1 MRNSRIFL
9 YLSVTLMIILTSC
22 KDNSP
27 GSDPGNNINLPDN
40 LAITAP
46 AASQIYWDDQAVSCE
61 HNAASFSSNTQW
73 LVDGEAANCTAGKL
87 DTEFSSGVHTVTARI
102 SEDGQSV
109 EASVS
114 ITVKQSFSV
123 SLDNPEDG
131 TRYFVGDEV
140 SCSATVE
147 PALYEDSLQI
157 LLGETA
163 CTSGSGELTQS
174 GEMAVVAEVTVDG
187 RTETD
192 EVTVHALPTVS
203 GTIHPLTDRG
213 VVEASGFTVTLTA
226 DGERFNTTTDA
237 EGRFHFA
244 DAPLDIYERQSIT
257 MEVAETG
264 DFYGAK
270 AVLPETR
277 FDEEDLISRPAPA
290 GYNLRK
296 ITEADELGFVLAPR
310 RWQIRDGELAGVSTN
325 LKLHKAFTRAISGD
339 NGSSFFK
346 LNNNSGEYKYNSIF
360 SEEIPIPTAFNR
372 AESAV
377 AITASDST
385 DFWQQTDEVTE
396 PYVGRG
402 NLFAP
407 ATIAAVP
414 TIGDGIRVQ
423 FLEYGERSSASSGIT
438 GNDGY
443 IIGGWM
449 RLAIHNLGSYVQTHE
464 QIHNLGFSHTDAWD
478 GLMTYESYNGP
489 GGFLLQLSV
498 NDITHIQVYIDTFD
512 LQYAEGVSFGVLEWM
527 LALDI
532 PNMPETTSSRP
543 KTAEHATHTG
553 SFVYETIE
561 CDIH

>member
-1 MRNSRIFL
+1 
-9 YLSVTLMIILTSC
+9 
-22 KDNSP
+22 
-27 GSDPGNNINLPDN
+27 
-40 LAITAP
+40 
-46 AASQIYWDDQAVSCE
+46 
-61 HNAASFSSNTQW
+61 
-73 LVDGEAANCTAGKL
+73 
-87 DTEFSSGVHTVTARI
+87 
-102 SEDGQSV
+102 
-109 EASVS
+109 
-114 ITVKQSFSV
+114 
-123 SLDNPEDG
+123 
-131 TRYFVGDEV
+131 
-140 SCSATVE
+140 
-147 PALYEDSLQI
+147 
-157 LLGETA
+157 
-163 CTSGSGELTQS
+163 
-174 GEMAVVAEVTVDG
+174 
-187 RTETD
+187 
-192 EVTVHALPTVS
+192 
-203 GTIHPLTDRG
+203 
-213 VVEASGFTVTLTA
+213 
-226 DGERFNTTTDA
+226 
-237 EGRFHFA
+237 
-244 DAPLDIYERQSIT
+244 
-257 MEVAETG
+257 
-264 DFYGAK
+264 
-270 AVLPETR
+270 
-277 FDEEDLISRPAPA
+277 LISRPAPA

-325 LKLHKAFTRAISGD
+325 LKLRKAFTRAISDD

-346 LNNNSGEYKYNSIF
+346 LRNNSGEYKYSSIF
-360 SEEIPIPTAFNR
+360 SEKIPIPTAFNR

-407 ATIAAVP
+407 ATIAEVP
-414 TIGDGIRVQ
+414 SIEDGIRVQ
-423 FLEYGERSSASSGIT
+423 FLKDGERSSATYLGDINT
-438 GNDGY
+438 GY
-443 IIGGWM
+443 IVGGLM
-449 RLAIHNLGSYVQTHE
+449 RLAIHNLGSYIQTHE